1 MIWKNVYGEILFF
14 RNWCLENEVNELN
27 VKIKYFEEY
36 KMKIIVDLKYLKE
49 LKDIVVN
56 GNDKFKLDIV
66 ILFKEK
72 DIVFVR

>member
-1 MIWKNVYGEILFF
+1 M
-14 RNWCLENEVNELN
+14 ENELSGFN

-36 KMKIIVDLKYLKE
+36 IMKIIVDLNYLKE

-56 GNDKFKLDIV
+56 DNEKVKWDIV

>member
-1 MIWKNVYGEILFF
+1 MIWKNVYGEFLFF

>member
-1 MIWKNVYGEILFF
+1 MIWKNVYGEFLFF

-72 DIVFVR
+72 DIVFIR

>member
-1 MIWKNVYGEILFF
+1 M
-14 RNWCLENEVNELN
+14 ENELSGFN

-36 KMKIIVDLKYLKE
+36 IMKIIVDLKYLKE

-56 GNDKFKLDIV
+56 DNEKVKWDIV

-72 DIVFVR
+72 DIVFVRYI

>member
-1 MIWKNVYGEILFF
+1 MIWKNVYGEFLFF

-36 KMKIIVDLKYLKE
+36 IMKIIVDLNYLKE

>member
-1 MIWKNVYGEILFF
+1 MIWKNVYCEFLFF

>member
-1 MIWKNVYGEILFF
+1 M
-14 RNWCLENEVNELN
+14 ENELSGFN

-36 KMKIIVDLKYLKE
+36 IMKIIVDLKYLKE

-56 GNDKFKLDIV
+56 DNEKVKWDIV

>member
-1 MIWKNVYGEILFF
+1 MIWKNVYGEFLFF

-56 GNDKFKLDIV
+56 GNDKFKLDIA